1 MQAAIRAIKEYPN
14 NDDLIFV
21 ATEVPVYSTT
31 LIHFL
36 HDGELIQV
44 NESVLRHALTQL
56 PYVQTNTRM
65 FTGYGTGG
73 AVAIL
78 IALLMNKH
86 YVVTFGAPPVGN
98 EVFNSL
104 VKRKMNVT
112 RVKLACDPVSTR
124 CIGMKHTSDAIIVGD
139 IYPSCMTIVYN
150 RVAASMGY
158 YEGTITKDMYINAL
172 NMDDFELVSL

>member
-14 NDDLIFV
+14 NDHSIFV
-21 ATEVPVYSTT
+21 ATEVPVYSTR
-31 LIHFL
+31 LIYFI
-36 HDGELIQV
+36 HDGELVHI

-56 PYVQTNTRM
+56 PDVQTNTRM

-78 IALLMNKH
+78 IALLVNKH
-86 YVVTFGAPPVGN
+86 YVVTFGAPPVGDD
-98 EVFNSL
+98 VFNTL
-104 VKRKMNVT
+104 VQSKMNIT
-112 RVKLACDPVSTR
+112 RVKLACDPISTR
-124 CIGMKHTSDAIIVGD
+124 CIGMKHASEAIIVGD
-139 IYPSCMTIVYN
+139 IYPSCMTIIYN

-158 YEGTITKDMYINAL
+158 YDGIITKDMYINAL